1 MTDSETRSERAPPRA
16 ALTRAEPGSYPQA
29 MNLTPAASTAVLL
42 AAGLGTRM
50 KSQHPKAMHR
60 IAGRTMLR
68 HLIGACEG
76 VFDRLVVVVG
86 PGMEALAREAA
97 PHPVVVQHERLGTAH
112 AALQAAGEFGDG
124 DVAVLYADNPLIRP
138 DTLRRLLDRRR
149 RRGEGWDAG
158 LVLLAMRPPEPGRY
172 GRVIGRDGAVERVV
186 EWADASEAE
195 RGIGLCNAGVF
206 CADAADLAR
215 WLHAVRPSPAKGEY
229 YLTECVALA
238 RAEGVPVAA
247 VEAPYD
253 EVRGIN
259 SRAELAEAEAVVQ
272 RWLRAAAM
280 EGGATL
286 TAPDTVFLS
295 ADTRLAPDVV
305 VGPHVVIGPGVSVES
320 GAELRAF
327 SHLEGCRVGPGA
339 VIGPYARLRP
349 GTSVE
354 EDAHVGNFVELKAT
368 RLGAGAK
375 ANHLAYLG
383 DAEVGAGSNIG
394 AGTITCNYDGY
405 AKHRTT
411 IGAHAFIGSDAVLVA
426 PVTVGEGALVAAG
439 SVVTRDVA
447 PDAMAFG
454 RAEQVDKPGRAARF
468 REGRAGKARQAGKE
482 KG

>member
-1 MTDSETRSERAPPRA
+1 MTDSETLSEAAAPRA
-16 ALTRAEPGSYPQA
+16 ALTHAEPGSYPRA
-29 MNLTPAASTAVLL
+29 MNHPPPASTAVLL

-50 KSQHPKAMHR
+50 KSRHPKAMHR

-68 HLIGACEG
+68 HLIGGCEG
-76 VFDRLVVVVG
+76 VFDRVVVVVG

-112 AALQAAGEFGDG
+112 AALQAAAEFGGG

-149 RRGEGWDAG
+149 AGDAG

-172 GRVIGRDGAVERVV
+172 GRVIGREGDVERVV

-195 RGIGLCNAGVF
+195 RAETLCNAGVF
-206 CADAADLAR
+206 CAAADDLAR
-215 WLHAVRPSPAKGEY
+215 WLRAVRPSPAKGEY

-238 RAEGVPVAA
+238 RAEGARVAA

-259 SRAELAEAEAVVQ
+259 SRAELAEAEATVQ

-295 ADTRLAPDVV
+295 ADTVLAPDVV
-305 VGPHVVIGPGVSVES
+305 VGPHVVFGPGVAVEE
-320 GAELRAF
+320 GAEVRAF

-349 GTSVE
+349 GTRVDE
-354 EDAHVGNFVELKAT
+354 GAHVGNFVELKAT

-454 RAEQVDKPGRAARF
+454 RAPQVDKPGRAARF
-468 REGRAGKARQAGKE
+468 RQGRAGQARRAGKE
-482 KG
+482 NG